1 MGRPVLHENA
11 KIVNEEGKEVA
22 PDEIGELLLSGPH
35 VFSGYW
41 ENPEATEE
49 AFTNDWFH
57 TGDLA
62 RKDDEG
68 YFYIEG
74 RKKDMIISGGENIY
88 LAEVERALKEHSK
101 VADAALIGVPDEKWG
116 EVGHAI
122 VVTAGDVEVAE
133 KELTEHCKDQLAGY
147 KVPKSFEF
155 AKSLPRNSYGK
166 LQRDKVEEQFAKDT
180 S

>member
-1 MGRPVLHENA
+1 
-11 KIVNEEGKEVA
+11 VNEQGKRVP

-41 ENPEATEE
+41 EKPEATEE
-49 AFTNDWFH
+49 AFSDGWFH

-62 RKDDEG
+62 RKDEKG
-68 YFYIEG
+68 YYYIEG

-101 VADAALIGVPDEKWG
+101 VADAALIGVPNEKWG

-122 VVTAGDVEVAE
+122 IVTAEDAQVTE
-133 KELTEHCKDQLAGY
+133 KELTEFCKDQLAGY
-147 KVPKSFEF
+147 KVPKSFEMTD
-155 AKSLPRNSYGK
+155 SLPRNSYGK
-166 LQRDKVEEQFAKDT
+166 LQREKVRKKFGKGLDE
-180 S
+180 